1 MEIEAKDTVEND
13 SELKI
18 TEEDKVLVSVDIEDR
33 IDDEIDSKF
42 EVK

>member
-1 MEIEAKDTVEND
+1 MEIEVKDTVEND
-13 SELKI
+13 SELEI
-18 TEEDKVLVSVDIEDR
+18 TEEEKVLVSVDIEDR